1 MTTFFAEELECLY
14 DNEFSDDASLL
25 IKATDTTLSLRG
37 IFENPYYKR
46 KYGDFI
52 VDAEDPYF
60 ECVNQTALADARQGD
75 ELTVNG
81 TVYFLQSEPQEDGI
95 GVVAMVLTPAETQDE
110 IGQPDPEESGTEKP
124 TPMGGNLF
132 NS

>member
-1 MTTFFAEELECLY
+1 MNFFADDLECLY
-14 DNEFSDDASLL
+14 ESEFGIDASLL
-25 IKATDTTLSLRG
+25 IKATDTTLDLRG

-46 KYGDFI
+46 KFGDFI
-52 VDAEDPYF
+52 VDAEDPSF

-75 ELTVNG
+75 ELTIEN

-95 GVVAMVLTPAETQDE
+95 GVVAMVLTPADTQDE
-110 IGQPDPEESGTEKP
+110 IGQTDPEESGTEKP

-132 NS
+132 NP

>member
-1 MTTFFAEELECLY
+1 MNFFADDLECLY
-14 DNEFSDDASLL
+14 ESEFGIDASLL

-37 IFENPYYKR
+37 IFENPYFQR
-46 KYGDFI
+46 KFGDFI
-52 VDAEDPYF
+52 VDAEDPSF

-75 ELTVNG
+75 ELTIDG
-81 TVYFLQSEPQEDGI
+81 TKYFLQSEPQEDGI

-110 IGQPDPEESGTEKP
+110 IGQPDPEEGGTEKP

-132 NS
+132 NP